1 MENGLSESAARRIKK
16 NGSRILLEKIHR
28 KFIFFINIQQK
39 VANEKLYR
47 YNILKKNKELPNQY
61 GSGKKGSSMSEN
73 SSAKKSRLDRILD
86 AIERAGNKLP
96 DPITMFLGLAIIVT
110 IISAI
115 CSAAGVSAVNP
126 ADGSTIEVFNLL
138 SLDGIRYL
146 WTNVIT
152 NFSGFAPLGMVLVA
166 VIGSSVAEKSGFL
179 VAVMVNFLGKAK
191 GWIVTMVIMF
201 LGINLNI
208 AGDAGFIVLPPLA
221 AILYMSIGR
230 HPLLGMYTAFAS
242 VAAGFCANILLGL
255 SDALAYGFTE
265 QAAQMIDPNYQ
276 QSIAINWYFLIVSCV
291 LLTIVGTILV
301 EKVLLHR
308 FPVSKEEL
316 AKYDFDEDNSNITPI
331 QKKGIAAAGLSVLIY
346 AAVVVFMCLPIFG
359 GRAILADENGSIT
372 SGASPFSKGI
382 VFTVTLF
389 LMIPGIVYGVVI
401 GKYKN
406 DKDVWADISQG
417 FAEMGNYVFM
427 CFFIAIFTNFF
438 SVSKL
443 GTVLAIKG
451 ANLLSTIGFTGI
463 PLLLGLIFLS
473 CIVNIF
479 IGSASAKWAILAPV
493 FIPMM
498 MLMGFDPAITQVVY
512 RIGDSITNP
521 LSPLFTYLPVI
532 LGFAHKYD
540 EKVGLGTVI
549 ANMLPF
555 SVTFAIAWILQV
567 VIWVLLNLPL
577 GPGGAIYL

>member
-1 MENGLSESAARRIKK
+1 
-16 NGSRILLEKIHR
+16 
-28 KFIFFINIQQK
+28 
-39 VANEKLYR
+39 
-47 YNILKKNKELPNQY
+47 
-61 GSGKKGSSMSEN
+61 MSEK
-73 SSAKKSRLDRILD
+73 SPAKKSLLDRILD

-221 AILYMSIGR
+221 AILYMSIG
-230 HPLLGMYTAFAS
+230 LYTAFAS

-331 QKKGIAAAGLSVLIY
+331 QKKGIAAAGLSILIY
-346 AAVVVFMCLPIFG
+346 AAVIVFMCLPIFG

-389 LMIPGIVYGVVI
+389 LMIPGIVYGIVI
-401 GKYKN
+401 GKYKS

-427 CFFIAIFTNFF
+427 CFFISIFTNFF

-521 LSPLFTYLPVI
+521 LSPRLSYLHA
-532 LGFAHKYD
+532 FRSFWA
-540 EKVGLGTVI
+540 
-549 ANMLPF
+549 
-555 SVTFAIAWILQV
+555 
-567 VIWVLLNLPL
+567 LLTSMMRRLVSEPSSQTCFRSR
-577 GPGGAIYL
+577 

>member
-1 MENGLSESAARRIKK
+1 MK
-16 NGSRILLEKIHR
+16 NFTAII
-28 KFIFFINIQQK
+28 
-39 VANEKLYR
+39 Y
-47 YNILKKNKELPNQY
+47 KKNKELPNQY
-61 GSGKKGSSMSEN
+61 GSGKKESPMSEK
-73 SSAKKSRLDRILD
+73 SPAKKSLLDRILD

-126 ADGSTIEVFNLL
+126 ADGSTIEVFNFL

-331 QKKGIAAAGLSVLIY
+331 QKKGIAAAGLSILIY
-346 AAVVVFMCLPIFG
+346 AAVIVFMCLPIFG

-389 LMIPGIVYGVVI
+389 LMIPGIVYGIVI
-401 GKYKN
+401 GKYKT

-427 CFFIAIFTNFF
+427 CFFISIFTNFF

>member
-28 KFIFFINIQQK
+28 KIFFINIQQK
-39 VANEKLYR
+39 DANEKLYC
-47 YNILKKNKELPNQY
+47 YNILKNKELPNQY

>member
-1 MENGLSESAARRIKK
+1 MK
-16 NGSRILLEKIHR
+16 NFTAII
-28 KFIFFINIQQK
+28 
-39 VANEKLYR
+39 Y
-47 YNILKKNKELPNQY
+47 KKNKELPNQY

-73 SSAKKSRLDRILD
+73 SSAKKSLLDRILD

-276 QSIAINWYFLIVSCV
+276 QSIAINWYFLIASCI

-316 AKYDFDEDNSNITPI
+316 AKYDFDEDNSDITPI

>member
-1 MENGLSESAARRIKK
+1 
-16 NGSRILLEKIHR
+16 
-28 KFIFFINIQQK
+28 
-39 VANEKLYR
+39 
-47 YNILKKNKELPNQY
+47 
-61 GSGKKGSSMSEN
+61 MSEN
-73 SSAKKSRLDRILD
+73 SSAKKSLLDRILD

-331 QKKGIAAAGLSVLIY
+331 QKKGIAAAGLSILIY
-346 AAVVVFMCLPIFG
+346 AAIIVFMCLPIFG

-389 LMIPGIVYGVVI
+389 LMIPGIVYGIVI
-401 GKYKN
+401 GKYKS
-406 DKDVWADISQG
+406 DKRRLGRYQSGLCRDGKLYIHVLLHLHLYKLFLRIKTRNCPCNQG
-417 FAEMGNYVFM
+417 
-427 CFFIAIFTNFF
+427 
-438 SVSKL
+438 SKPFKHDRIYRNP
-443 GTVLAIKG
+443 T
-451 ANLLSTIGFTGI
+451 
-463 PLLLGLIFLS
+463 
-473 CIVNIF
+473 
-479 IGSASAKWAILAPV
+479 ASWP
-493 FIPMM
+493 
-498 MLMGFDPAITQVVY
+498 D
-512 RIGDSITNP
+512 
-521 LSPLFTYLPVI
+521 LPVLYRQHLYWI
-532 LGFAHKYD
+532 CFRKMGDPCAGIHSDDDVNGLRPGDHTGRLPYRRFHHKPAVSVIYIPSGHS
-540 EKVGLGTVI
+540 GLC
-549 ANMLPF
+549 
-555 SVTFAIAWILQV
+555 SQV
-567 VIWVLLNLPL
+567 
-577 GPGGAIYL
+577 

>member
-1 MENGLSESAARRIKK
+1 MENGLSESAARLIKK

-47 YNILKKNKELPNQY
+47 YNILKNKELPNQY

-126 ADGSTIEVFNLL
+126 ADGSTIEVFNFL

-242 VAAGFCANILLGL
+242 VAAGFCANVLLGL

-427 CFFIAIFTNFF
+427 CFFISIFTNFF

>member
-47 YNILKKNKELPNQY
+47 YNILKNKELPNQY

-242 VAAGFCANILLGL
+242 VTAGFCANILLGL

>member
-1 MENGLSESAARRIKK
+1 MK
-16 NGSRILLEKIHR
+16 NFTAII
-28 KFIFFINIQQK
+28 
-39 VANEKLYR
+39 Y
-47 YNILKKNKELPNQY
+47 KKNKELPNQY

-73 SSAKKSRLDRILD
+73 SSAKKSLLDRILD

-276 QSIAINWYFLIVSCV
+276 QSIAINWYFLIASCV